1 MQEVTMNRI
10 KFLMLSVISLLVSL
24 VAASC
29 TSVTPL
35 TRIKENPAMFDALSA
50 EHRNLVQQGMI
61 CNGMGQDAVFLAW
74 GMPEGR
80 PVVGQNGKVHFEK
93 WVYTCM
99 RPVMVERPYWGG
111 FYGPACRGMYWNGGW
126 DTAYVPEVC
135 ATVTFENGRV
145 IAWERSGSRVNAP
158 AAPYRP

>member
-1 MQEVTMNRI
+1 MRVFRRVLPV
-10 KFLMLSVISLLVSL
+10 LMSLFSLAQVSCQT
-24 VAASC
+24 A
-29 TSVTPL
+29 TPL
-35 TRIKENPAMFDALSA
+35 TRIDQNPVMFRMLSP
-50 EHRNLVQQGMI
+50 EHQVLVQQGRI
-61 CNGMGQDAVFLAW
+61 CEGMSKDAVFLAW

-111 FYGPACRGMYWNGGW
+111 FYGSACRGMYWNGGW

-145 IAWERSGSRVNAP
+145 IAWERSGSRVSAP